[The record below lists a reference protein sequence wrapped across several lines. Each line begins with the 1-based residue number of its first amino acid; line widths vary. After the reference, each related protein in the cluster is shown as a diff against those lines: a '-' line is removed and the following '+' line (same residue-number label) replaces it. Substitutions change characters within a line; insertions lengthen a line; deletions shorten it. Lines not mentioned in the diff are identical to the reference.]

1 MLAID
6 NLANRDEITPQLLLL
21 THTPWGEFHCVGS
34 AYFHGHLL
42 SAIASLNGCR

>member
-21 THTPWGEFHCVGS
+21 THTPSGEFHCVQMTIVGRVVDS
-34 AYFHGHLL
+34 Y
-42 SAIASLNGCR
+42 C